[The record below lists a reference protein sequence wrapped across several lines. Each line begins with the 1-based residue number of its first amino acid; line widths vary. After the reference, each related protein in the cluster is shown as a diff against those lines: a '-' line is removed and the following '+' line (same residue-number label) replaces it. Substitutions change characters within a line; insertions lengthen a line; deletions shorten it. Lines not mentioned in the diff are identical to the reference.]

1 MLTQSSVLDNA
12 TAGHVRRLA
21 GQAAAIDGTAPLNES
36 ARLALTDPRPSR
48 VSHWLTGEPDEP
60 AGYAQ
65 LDRRDGSV
73 QLFVA
78 PAARGRGLGGRLA
91 EAVQRS
97 GTARIWWAFGD
108 LPGARVLAGRLG
120 LQPVRGLLKMSLPMT
135 GRDPAPIRQLPG
147 GLRLDHFRDGD
158 LAGLVRVN
166 HAAFSHHP
174 EQGGLTTADFTA
186 RMASDWYR
194 DRDLLVARDAA
205 GGLAGFHW
213 TKLTSESGQPVGEVY
228 VLAVAPGS
236 AGRGVG
242 GALLDAGIMHMQA
255 RGVLRIDLY
264 VEAANDRVVE
274 LYRRSGFTTTH
285 TDLVYGPSDGEQ
297 DG

>member
-1 MLTQSSVLDNA
+1 MCSSDLPKDFYGHSLSVSDVVVLHKDGKDNA
-12 TAGHVRRLA
+12 
-21 GQAAAIDGTAPLNES
+21 
-36 ARLALTDPRPSR
+36 
-48 VSHWLTGEPDEP
+48 
-60 AGYAQ
+60 
-65 LDRRDGSV
+65 
-73 QLFVA
+73 
-78 PAARGRGLGGRLA
+78 
-91 EAVQRS
+91 
-97 GTARIWWAFGD
+97 
-108 LPGARVLAGRLG
+108 
-120 LQPVRGLLKMSLPMT
+120 
-135 GRDPAPIRQLPG
+135 
-147 GLRLDHFRDGD
+147 LDHFRDGD
-158 LAGLVRVN
+158 LAGLVQVN

-194 DRDLLVARDAA
+194 DRDLLVARDTA

-274 LYRRSGFTTTH
+274 LYRRSGFKIGRAH
-285 TDLVYGPSDGEQ
+285 V
-297 DG
+297 